1 MAEPTANPQALLLLA
16 NLGRPRRPSGV
27 AAPHAEPILPAAT
40 VAAAQ
45 LAAVVDQPVAAADLA
60 DLRRLHR
67 AAVHAAEAIL
77 AGAAPDGA
85 ELNALAAG
93 SRARVELVVTQGG
106 LRRRLIWTDASLAAA
121 LTRRLIE
128 ELNALEPDRLR
139 RCARP
144 ECDLLFYDTTRSRT
158 RRWHAEDP
166 CGWRERQRVHRLR
179 TSS

>member
-1 MAEPTANPQALLLLA
+1 MADPTANPQLLVLLA

-27 AAPHAEPILPAAT
+27 ATPYAEPILPDAT
-40 VAAAQ
+40 VATAQ
-45 LAAVVDQPVAAADLA
+45 LAAVTHQPVAAADLA
-60 DLRRLHR
+60 DLRRLQR
-67 AAVHAAEAIL
+67 ASVHAADAIL
-77 AGAAPDGA
+77 AGGALDSA

-93 SRARVELVVTQGG
+93 SYARIQLLVTDGVP
-106 LRRRLIWTDASLAAA
+106 RRQLIWTDTSLAAA
-121 LTRRLIE
+121 LARRLIE
-128 ELNALEPDRLR
+128 ELNTLEPDRLR

-166 CGWRERQRVHRLR
+166 CGWRERQRVHRRR